1 MTLVLAALWTAAA
14 IVLLLIVMGAAL
26 RTAARYLIERDCD
39 D

>member
-1 MTLVLAALWTAAA
+1 MSIVLATLWTAAA

-26 RTAARYLIERDCD
+26 RTAARYLIEEDCD